1 VIDALTE
8 FYLQH
13 NANVHRG
20 VHLLGEEA
28 TIAFDEA
35 RETIRKFINAA
46 SADEIV
52 FTHGTTSGINLL
64 AQGWAAIRL
73 QPGDEVLLTV
83 MEHHSN
89 IVPWQLARTASV
101 PSSRWCRC
109 RPRARS
115 TWRTTRSCFRRGRRS
130 WR

>member
-1 VIDALTE
+1 MTLGVRGDFPILERKVRGRRLAYLDSAATAQKPRVVVEALTE

-35 RETIRKFINAA
+35 RETIRKFINAS
-46 SADEIV
+46 SAEEIV

-64 AQGWAAIRL
+64 AQGWADPA
-73 QPGDEVLLTV
+73 P
-83 MEHHSN
+83 
-89 IVPWQLARTASV
+89 AR
-101 PSSRWCRC
+101 R
-109 RPRARS
+109 
-115 TWRTTRSCFRRGRRS
+115 
-130 WR
+130 